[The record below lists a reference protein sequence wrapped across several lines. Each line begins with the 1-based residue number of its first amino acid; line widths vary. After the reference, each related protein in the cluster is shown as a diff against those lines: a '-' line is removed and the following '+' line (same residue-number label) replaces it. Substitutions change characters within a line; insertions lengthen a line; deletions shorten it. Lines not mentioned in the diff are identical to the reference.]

1 MTRAAVVGSGPNGLT
16 AAVVLARAGLDVE
29 VFEAA
34 ATIGGGTR
42 SSELTVPGVLHDHCA
57 AIHPF
62 GAASPVFRRL
72 AADLERHGLRWSWPE
87 LDIAHPLDGGRA
99 GVFQRSLDATV
110 SGLGA
115 DGPAWRRL
123 YAPLAEGAEALVAET
138 LRPILHVPRHPLRLA
153 MFGSR
158 ALLPATWVARR
169 WRTQEARAL
178 FTGMAAHAIYPLT
191 RPTTASLPLLFGAV
205 GHVWGWPVAVGGTQS
220 ITAAL
225 AGVLGDHGGRITTG
239 RRISEVGELDADV
252 VMLDLAPGAA
262 ADLLGDR
269 MPSRVVHAYRRYRHG
284 PAAFKLDLAVD
295 GGIRWRDESS
305 GRAATVHLGGRLEE
319 VVAAEDEIAR
329 GRMPERPFVLVGQQY
344 LADPQRSA
352 GDVHPVWA
360 YCHVPNGYPGDAS
373 EAILGQIE
381 RFAPGT
387 RERVVGIA
395 TRSPAEFAAYNPN
408 FVGGDIATGAADP
421 VQLLFRPRIARDP
434 YATGVDGV
442 YLCSAAT
449 PPGAGVHGMCGY
461 HAAQSA
467 LRGVA

>member
-16 AAVVLARAGLDVE
+16 AAVVLARAGLDVA

-62 GAASPVFRRL
+62 AAASPAFRLL
-72 AADLERHGLRWSWPE
+72 AADLERHGMRWGWPE

-99 GVFQRSLDATV
+99 GVFRRSLDATV
-110 SGLGA
+110 AGLGP
-115 DGPAWRRL
+115 DGRAWRRL
-123 YAPLAEGAEALVAET
+123 YAPLVDGADELIAET

-153 MFGSR
+153 TFGSR

-169 WRTQEARAL
+169 WRTEEARAL
-178 FTGMAAHAIYPLT
+178 FMGMAAHAIYPLT
-191 RPTTASLPLLFGAV
+191 RPMTASLPLLFGAV
-205 GHVWGWPVAVGGTQS
+205 GHVWGWPVAVGGTRS
-220 ITAAL
+220 ITSAL

-239 RRISEVGELDADV
+239 RRISAVGELDADV

-269 MPSRVVHAYRRYRHG
+269 LPSRVAQAYRRYRHG
-284 PAAFKLDLAVD
+284 PAAFKVDLAVD
-295 GGIRWRDESS
+295 GGIPWRDEWS
-305 GRAATVHLGGRLEE
+305 GRAATVHVGGRLEE
-319 VVAAEDEIAR
+319 VVAAEAEIAR
-329 GRMPERPFVLVGQQY
+329 GGMPDRPFVLVGQQY

-352 GDVHPVWA
+352 GDIHPVWA

-408 FVGGDIATGAADP
+408 FVGGDIATGAGDP
-421 VQLLFRPRIARDP
+421 VQLLFRPRLTRDP

-449 PPGAGVHGMCGY
+449 PPGAGVHGMCG
-461 HAAQSA
+461 HLAAHRA
-467 LRGVA
+467 LRALG